1 MLQHI
6 ALKGNL
12 EKVTIANAL
21 QLEAARRRASRS
33 WLFLAK
39 FVLRM
44 RTNCCIPPA
53 DDLANFLRRHVTLSP

>member
-33 WLFLAK
+33 GLFLTN

-44 RTNCCIPPA
+44 RTNRCIPPS
-53 DDLANFLRRHVTLSP
+53 DDLANSRRRYATL